1 MNRPQSMIGGR
12 SVKKNKFYKSRLHNT
27 YSTKQEK
34 SKGTSKATHLFLCV
48 CLTRINFVCFVQN
61 IPRHFVFSS
70 YGHKHQRHNRS
81 LHRKNEDFSSKR
93 HRYIIC
99 IIYTRATDIIV
110 ITIHI
115 TIPIHRN
122 FTTNFT
128 FSKFSLDFHTL
139 LGNICGFGKFIG
151 FFS

>member
-1 MNRPQSMIGGR
+1 MIGGR

-61 IPRHFVFSS
+61 IPRHFVFFSS
-70 YGHKHQRHNRS
+70 YGHSSNDITEVCTE
-81 LHRKNEDFSSKR
+81 KNEDFSSKR
-93 HRYIIC
+93 HRYIIF

-128 FSKFSLDFHTL
+128 FSKFSLDFHT
-139 LGNICGFGKFIG
+139 
-151 FFS
+151 